1 MRILVFGKSF
11 FLFSRLIA
19 KSQIIAK
26 SEGIEIPHTVEEY
39 TKRFDKKLPIKPTI
53 DEIQDYLIDDDDEQ
67 SEDNQS
73 NDDYSQSSIANSRI
87 KLITNSEIKIAIKST
102 TKYNNNNSSGDN
114 NDLIC
119 FSLI

>member
-1 MRILVFGKSF
+1 LIEKS
-11 FLFSRLIA
+11 
-19 KSQIIAK
+19 KSIAK

-39 TKRFDKKLPIKPTI
+39 TKRFDKKLPITPI

-73 NDDYSQSSIANSRI
+73 NDDYSQSSRANSRV

-102 TKYNNNNSSGDN
+102 TKYNNNNSSGDYN
-114 NDLIC
+114 ELLYTKSYL
-119 FSLI
+119 F